1 MRLCQ
6 IFCCVLLS
14 ACSKERIVLR
24 GPDVPP
30 ELRWPCAVP
39 NKTSNA
45 TEGAFVAL
53 AFGWKATALCNAD
66 KLDAIDE
73 ILELANKT
81 K

>member
-1 MRLCQ
+1 MRLCL
-6 IFCCVLLS
+6 IFCCVLLN

-30 ELRWPCAVP
+30 ELRRSCSGP
-39 NKTSNA
+39 NKASNA

-66 KLDAIDE
+66 KLRAIDE
-73 ILELANKT
+73 ILVQVEKP